1 MQMRMQIQGKGLTLT
16 ACGRAL
22 MLLLDLLTSINSG
35 LSIPAW
41 KIVTISTAS
50 FEPPLAAVLRHLLHF
65 GAKKAGGIGF
75 VQGRCSMEPCVA
87 AGAARGFARSTMG
100 APPKQLAH

>member
-1 MQMRMQIQGKGLTLT
+1 MQGKDFTLT

-35 LSIPAW
+35 LSMPAW

-50 FEPPLAAVLRHLLHF
+50 FEPPLAAVLRHLLHLGARKAF
-65 GAKKAGGIGF
+65 GTGF
-75 VQGRCSMEPCVA
+75 AQGRCSMEPCVA
-87 AGAARGFARSTMG
+87 ASAARGFARSAMW